1 MKKALKLLH
10 TLGAIGLTGA
20 LIVHLMLLAQLPHL
34 ETLAE
39 QAALRESIA
48 TVARWLLLPSLTVV
62 LACGLLSLAAHPPFR
77 EARWVWMKALL
88 GLSVF
93 EGTLVS
99 IQGPAVRNAELT
111 ARALSGELDPARLA
125 GMMHSEWG
133 ALWVILTVAVANV
146 VLGVLRPSLRRRRRA
161 TAAETQS

>member
-1 MKKALKLLH
+1 MKKTLKLLH

-20 LIVHLMLLAQLPHL
+20 LIVHLMLLAQLPDL

-39 QAALRESIA
+39 QAAIREGIA

-88 GLSVF
+88 GLTVF

-99 IQGPAVRNAELT
+99 VQGPAVRNAELT
-111 ARALSGELDPARLA
+111 GRALAGELDVTRLA
-125 GMMHSEWG
+125 GMMHDEWG
-133 ALWVILTVAVANV
+133 ALWVILTVAIANV
-146 VLGVLRPSLRRRRRA
+146 VLGVLRPSLRRRRIGA
-161 TAAETQS
+161 GAESS